1 MVTMQKLDNSA
12 GFNWRSLIY
21 VILFFCYFSCSL
33 QLYIVFSGH
42 ANFIGLRD
50 SIIYSMIWLVPV
62 LFFPRYTKKIATV
75 YGIIIGG
82 LSLISIGYFTIYRQE
97 FSQSVFFVMA
107 ESNYNES
114 HEFISQYL
122 SIKLVIV
129 LLIYILLGFFLWL
142 KVKPIY
148 VKNMTKWLVSIFIV
162 VYALMPLCIGVVI
175 KKMSFAQA
183 TQHLQERMETTV
195 PWQLINSYL
204 AYRSQLSNMEN
215 ILNHLQTLPKF
226 ENLTDANGDT
236 PRTLVLVIGES
247 TTRNRM
253 GIYGYERNTTPLIEQ
268 FKQDNPD
275 FVVFNDVV
283 SSRPYTIEILQQ
295 ALTLADEQNPDLY
308 LSKPSL
314 IHLMKQAGYKTFW
327 ITNQQTMTK
336 RNTMLTM
343 FSKQADEQF
352 YMNND
357 RNQSSRQYD
366 SSVFE
371 PFKKVLHDP
380 AEKKFIVIHL
390 LGTHMKYE
398 LRYPQS
404 TDYQRFNNRS
414 DLAFKLDDDKLKV
427 YNSYDNAITYNDFV
441 TTKLFNL
448 FKDSQENGFMLYF
461 SDHGEDVYQT
471 PPHDIL
477 GRNEKAPTKV
487 MYTVPFML
495 WQSPKWLASHP
506 NNYQSYVNRKF
517 STQDLIHTWSDLAG
531 LSYKSYAPE
540 KSIVNPKFEQPIRWI
555 GDPHDKKGLTDF
567 DKLTK

>member
-1 MVTMQKLDNSA
+1 MEQNLDRNFS
-12 GFNWRSLIY
+12 WRSLVY
-21 VILFFCYFSCSL
+21 AILYFCYFSCAL
-33 QLYIVFSGH
+33 QLYIALSGH

-50 SIIYSMIWLVPV
+50 SIIYSMIWLVPI
-62 LFFPRYTKKIATV
+62 LFFPNITKKFATI
-75 YGIIIGG
+75 YGIIVGG

-122 SIKLVIV
+122 SIKLVAV
-129 LLIYILLGFFLWL
+129 LLIYILVGVFLWF
-142 KVKPIY
+142 KVKPVY
-148 VKNMTKWLVSIFIV
+148 VKNMTKWLVSIIIV
-162 VYALMPLCIGVVI
+162 VYALMPLFISVAI
-175 KKMSFAQA
+175 KKTSFERA
-183 TQHLQERMETTV
+183 TQHLLSRMETTV
-195 PWQLINSYL
+195 PWQLLSSYI
-204 AYRSQLSNMEN
+204 AYRSQLSNMEK
-215 ILNHLQTLPKF
+215 ILNHLETLPKF
-226 ENLTDANGDT
+226 ENLTDANGNT

-247 TTRNRM
+247 TTRSRM
-253 GIYGYERNTTPLIEQ
+253 GIYGYDRDTTPLIEQ
-268 FKQDNPD
+268 FKKDNPD
-275 FVVFNDVV
+275 FLAFNDVV

-295 ALTLADEQNPDLY
+295 ALTLADEQHPDLY

-371 PFKKVLHDP
+371 PFKNVLNDP

-398 LRYPQS
+398 LRYPEGEE
-404 TDYQRFNNRS
+404 YQRFKDKTGVNF
-414 DLAFKLDDDKLKV
+414 DLDNDKLKV
-427 YNSYDNAITYNDFV
+427 YNSYDNAVAFNDFV
-441 TTKLFNL
+441 TTELFKLFKNS
-448 FKDSQENGFMLYF
+448 DPNGFILYF
-461 SDHGEDVYQT
+461 SDHGEEVYQT
-471 PPHDIL
+471 APHDVL
-477 GRNEKAPTKV
+477 GRNEKAPTRA

-495 WQSPKWLASHP
+495 WQSPKWLMSHP
-506 NNYQSYVNRKF
+506 NHFESYVNRKF

-531 LSYKSYAPE
+531 LSFDDYQPE
-540 KSIVNPKFEQPIRWI
+540 KSIVNEKFAQPTRWI
-555 GDPHDKKGLTDF
+555 GDPHGKEGLTDF
-567 DKLTK
+567 DQLAK

>member
-1 MVTMQKLDNSA
+1 MRKLDKNFS
-12 GFNWRSLIY
+12 WRSLIY
-21 VILFFCYFSCSL
+21 AILYFCYFSCTL
-33 QLYIVFSGH
+33 QLYIALTGH

-50 SIIYSMIWLVPV
+50 SLIYSMIWLVPI
-62 LFFPRYTKKIATV
+62 LFFPNFTKKYATI
-75 YGIIIGG
+75 YGIVVGG
-82 LSLISIGYFTIYRQE
+82 LSLISIGYFTIFRQE

-122 SIKLVIV
+122 SIKLVAV
-129 LLIYILLGFFLWL
+129 LLIYSFVGGVLWF
-142 KVKPIY
+142 KVKPVY
-148 VKNMTKWLVSIFIV
+148 VKNMTKWLVSIVIM
-162 VYALMPLCIGVVI
+162 VYALTPLFISIAI
-175 KKMSFAQA
+175 KRTSFERA
-183 TQHLQERMETTV
+183 TKHLLSRMETTV
-195 PWQLINSYL
+195 PWQLLSSYA

-215 ILNHLQTLPKF
+215 ILNHLQSLPKF
-226 ENLTDANGDT
+226 ENLKDVNTNT

-247 TTRNRM
+247 TTRSRM
-253 GIYGYERNTTPLIEQ
+253 GIYGYERDTTPLIEQ
-268 FKQDNPD
+268 FEKDNPD

-295 ALTLADEQNPDLY
+295 ALTLADEQHPDLY

-314 IHLMKQAGYKTFW
+314 IDLMKQAGYKTFW

-371 PFKKVLHDP
+371 PFKNVLNDP
-380 AEKKFIVIHL
+380 TEKKFIVIHL

-398 LRYPQS
+398 LRYPES
-404 TDYQRFNNRS
+404 DEYQRFNDKS
-414 DLAFKLDDDKLKV
+414 GLAFDLDDDKLDV
-427 YNSYDNAITYNDFV
+427 YNSYDNAIMFNDFV
-441 TTKLFNL
+441 ITKLFNL
-448 FKDSQENGFMLYF
+448 FKASDANGFILYF

-471 PPHDIL
+471 APHDVL
-477 GRNEKAPTKV
+477 GRNEKAPTRA
-487 MYTVPFML
+487 MYTIPFML
-495 WQSPKWLASHP
+495 WQSPKWLTNHP
-506 NNYQSYVNRKF
+506 NNFQSYVNRKF

-531 LSYKSYAPE
+531 LSFDDYQPE
-540 KSIVNPKFEQPIRWI
+540 RSIVNKDFAQPIRWI
-555 GDPHDKKGLTDF
+555 GDPHNKKRLMDF
-567 DKLTK
+567 DKLPK

>member
-1 MVTMQKLDNSA
+1 MDRNFS
-12 GFNWRSLIY
+12 WRSLVY
-21 VILFFCYFSCSL
+21 AILYFCYFSCAL
-33 QLYIVFSGH
+33 QLYIALSGH

-50 SIIYSMIWLVPV
+50 SIIYSMIWLVPI
-62 LFFPRYTKKIATV
+62 LFFPNITKKFATV
-75 YGIIIGG
+75 YGIIVGG

-122 SIKLVIV
+122 SIKLVAV
-129 LLIYILLGFFLWL
+129 LLIYILVGVFLWF
-142 KVKPIY
+142 KVKPVY
-148 VKNMTKWLVSIFIV
+148 VKNMTKWLVSIIIV
-162 VYALMPLCIGVVI
+162 VYALMPLFISVAI
-175 KKMSFAQA
+175 KKTSFERA
-183 TQHLQERMETTV
+183 TQHLLSRMETTV
-195 PWQLINSYL
+195 PWQLLSSYI
-204 AYRSQLSNMEN
+204 AYRSQLSNMDK
-215 ILNHLQTLPKF
+215 ILNHLETLPKF
-226 ENLTDANGDT
+226 ENLTDANGNT

-247 TTRNRM
+247 TTRSRM
-253 GIYGYERNTTPLIEQ
+253 GIYGYDRDTTPLIEQ
-268 FKQDNPD
+268 FKKDNPD
-275 FVVFNDVV
+275 FLAFNDVV

-295 ALTLADEQNPDLY
+295 ALTLADEQHPDLY

-371 PFKKVLHDP
+371 PFKNVLNDP

-398 LRYPQS
+398 LRYPEGEE
-404 TDYQRFNNRS
+404 YQRFKDKTGVNFN
-414 DLAFKLDDDKLKV
+414 LDNDKLKV
-427 YNSYDNAITYNDFV
+427 YNSYDNAVAFNDFV
-441 TTKLFNL
+441 TTELFKLFKNS
-448 FKDSQENGFMLYF
+448 DPNGFILYF
-461 SDHGEDVYQT
+461 SDHGEEVYQT
-471 PPHDIL
+471 APHDVL
-477 GRNEKAPTKV
+477 GRNEKAPTKA

-495 WQSPKWLASHP
+495 WQSPKWLVSHP
-506 NNYQSYVNRKF
+506 NNHFESYVSRKF

-531 LSYKSYAPE
+531 LSFDDYQPE
-540 KSIVNPKFEQPIRWI
+540 KSIVNEKFAQPTRWI
-555 GDPHDKKGLTDF
+555 GDPHGKEGLTDF
-567 DKLTK
+567 DQLAK

>member
-1 MVTMQKLDNSA
+1 MRKLDKNFS
-12 GFNWRSLIY
+12 WRSLIY
-21 VILFFCYFSCSL
+21 AILYFCYFSCTL
-33 QLYIVFSGH
+33 QLYIALTGH

-50 SIIYSMIWLVPV
+50 SLIYSMIWLVPM
-62 LFFPRYTKKIATV
+62 LFFPNFTKKYATI
-75 YGIIIGG
+75 YGIVVGG
-82 LSLISIGYFTIYRQE
+82 LSLISIGYFTIFRQE

-122 SIKLVIV
+122 SIKLVAV
-129 LLIYILLGFFLWL
+129 LLIYSFVGGVLWF
-142 KVKPIY
+142 KVKPVY
-148 VKNMTKWLVSIFIV
+148 VKNMTKWLVSIVIM
-162 VYALMPLCIGVVI
+162 VYALTPLFISIAI
-175 KKMSFAQA
+175 KRTSFERA
-183 TQHLQERMETTV
+183 TKHLLSRMETTV
-195 PWQLINSYL
+195 PWQLLSSYA

-215 ILNHLQTLPKF
+215 ILNHLQSLPKF
-226 ENLTDANGDT
+226 ENLKDVNTNT

-247 TTRNRM
+247 TTRSRM
-253 GIYGYERNTTPLIEQ
+253 GVYGYERDTTPLIEQ
-268 FKQDNPD
+268 FEKDNPD

-295 ALTLADEQNPDLY
+295 ALTLADEQHPDLY

-314 IHLMKQAGYKTFW
+314 IDLMKQAGYKTFW

-371 PFKKVLHDP
+371 PFKSVLNDP
-380 AEKKFIVIHL
+380 TEKKFIVIHL

-398 LRYPQS
+398 LRYPEGHE
-404 TDYQRFNNRS
+404 YQRFNDKS
-414 DLAFKLDDDKLKV
+414 GLAFDLDDDKLDV
-427 YNSYDNAITYNDFV
+427 YNSYDNAIMFNDFV
-441 TTKLFNL
+441 ITKLFNL
-448 FKDSQENGFMLYF
+448 FKASDANGFILYF

-471 PPHDIL
+471 APHDVL
-477 GRNEKAPTKV
+477 GRNEKAPTRA
-487 MYTVPFML
+487 MYTIPFML
-495 WQSPKWLASHP
+495 WQSPKWLTNHP
-506 NNYQSYVNRKF
+506 NNFQSYVNRKF

-531 LSYKSYAPE
+531 LSFDDYQPE
-540 KSIVNPKFEQPIRWI
+540 RSIVNKDFAQPIRWI
-555 GDPHDKKGLTDF
+555 GDPHNKKRLTDF
-567 DKLTK
+567 DKLPK

>member
-1 MVTMQKLDNSA
+1 MRQKLDRNFS
-12 GFNWRSLIY
+12 WRSLVY
-21 VILFFCYFSCSL
+21 AILYFCYFSCAL
-33 QLYIVFSGH
+33 QLYIALSGH

-50 SIIYSMIWLVPV
+50 SIIYSMIWLIPV
-62 LFFPRYTKKIATV
+62 LFFPHFTKKYATI
-75 YGIIIGG
+75 YGIIVGG

-122 SIKLVIV
+122 SIKLVAV
-129 LLIYILLGFFLWL
+129 LLIYILVGVFLWF
-142 KVKPIY
+142 KVKPFY
-148 VKNMTKWLVSIFIV
+148 VKNMTKWVVSIIIV
-162 VYALMPLCIGVVI
+162 VYALMPLFISVAI
-175 KKMSFAQA
+175 KKTSFERA
-183 TQHLQERMETTV
+183 TQHLLSRMETTV
-195 PWQLINSYL
+195 PWQLLSSYI
-204 AYRSQLSNMEN
+204 AYRSQLSNMEK
-215 ILNHLQTLPKF
+215 ILNHLETLPEFK
-226 ENLTDANGDT
+226 NLTDANGNT

-247 TTRNRM
+247 TTRSRM
-253 GIYGYERNTTPLIEQ
+253 GIYGYDRDTTPLIEQ
-268 FKQDNPD
+268 FKKDNPD
-275 FVVFNDVV
+275 FLAFNDVV

-295 ALTLADEQNPDLY
+295 ALTLADEQHPDLY

-371 PFKKVLHDP
+371 PFKNVLNDP
-380 AEKKFIVIHL
+380 TEKKFIVIHL

-398 LRYPQS
+398 LRYPEGEE
-404 TDYQRFNNRS
+404 YQRFKDKTGVNFN
-414 DLAFKLDDDKLKV
+414 LDNDKLKV
-427 YNSYDNAITYNDFV
+427 YNSYDNAVAFNDFV
-441 TTKLFNL
+441 TTELFKLFKNS
-448 FKDSQENGFMLYF
+448 DPNGFILYF
-461 SDHGEDVYQT
+461 SDHGEEVYQT
-471 PPHDIL
+471 APHDVL
-477 GRNEKAPTKV
+477 GRNEKAPTRA

-495 WQSPKWLASHP
+495 WQSPKWLVSHP
-506 NNYQSYVNRKF
+506 NNHFESYVNRKF

-531 LSYKSYAPE
+531 LSFDDYQPE
-540 KSIVNPKFEQPIRWI
+540 KSIVNEKFAQPTRWI
-555 GDPHDKKGLTDF
+555 GDPHGKEGLTDF
-567 DKLTK
+567 DQLAK

>member
-1 MVTMQKLDNSA
+1 MRKLDKNFS
-12 GFNWRSLIY
+12 WRSLIY
-21 VILFFCYFSCSL
+21 AILYFCYFSCTL
-33 QLYIVFSGH
+33 QLYIALTGH

-50 SIIYSMIWLVPV
+50 SLIYSMIWLVPM
-62 LFFPRYTKKIATV
+62 LFFPNFTKKYATI
-75 YGIIIGG
+75 YGIVVGG
-82 LSLISIGYFTIYRQE
+82 LSLISIGYFTIFRQE

-122 SIKLVIV
+122 SIKLVAV
-129 LLIYILLGFFLWL
+129 LLIYSFVGGVLWF
-142 KVKPIY
+142 KVKPVY
-148 VKNMTKWLVSIFIV
+148 VKNMTKWLVSIVIM
-162 VYALMPLCIGVVI
+162 VYALTPLFISIAI
-175 KKMSFAQA
+175 KRTSLERA
-183 TQHLQERMETTV
+183 TKHLLSRMETTV
-195 PWQLINSYL
+195 PWQLLSSYA

-215 ILNHLQTLPKF
+215 ILNHLQSLPKF
-226 ENLTDANGDT
+226 ENLKDVNTNT

-247 TTRNRM
+247 TTRSRM
-253 GIYGYERNTTPLIEQ
+253 GIYGYERDTTPLIEQ
-268 FKQDNPD
+268 FEKDNPD

-295 ALTLADEQNPDLY
+295 ALTLADEQHPDLY

-314 IHLMKQAGYKTFW
+314 IDLMKQAGYKTFW

-371 PFKKVLHDP
+371 PFKSVLNDP
-380 AEKKFIVIHL
+380 TEKKFIVIHL

-398 LRYPQS
+398 LRYPEGHE
-404 TDYQRFNNRS
+404 YQRFNDKS
-414 DLAFKLDDDKLKV
+414 GLAFDLDDDKLDV
-427 YNSYDNAITYNDFV
+427 YNSYDNAIMFNDFV
-441 TTKLFNL
+441 ITKLFNL
-448 FKDSQENGFMLYF
+448 FKASDANGFILYF

-471 PPHDIL
+471 APHDVL
-477 GRNEKAPTKV
+477 GRNEKAPTRA
-487 MYTVPFML
+487 MYTIPFML
-495 WQSPKWLASHP
+495 WQSPKWLTNHP
-506 NNYQSYVNRKF
+506 NNFQSYVNRKF

-531 LSYKSYAPE
+531 LSFDDYQPE
-540 KSIVNPKFEQPIRWI
+540 RSIVNKDFAQPIRWI
-555 GDPHDKKGLTDF
+555 GDPHNKKRLTDF
-567 DKLTK
+567 DKLPK

>member
-1 MVTMQKLDNSA
+1 MLNIKATNKFSWSA
-12 GFNWRSLIY
+12 LIFN
-21 VILFFCYFSCSL
+21 ILFFTYFSSAL
-33 QLYIVFSGH
+33 QLYIFLSGH
-42 ANFIGLRD
+42 SNAIGLRD
-50 SIIYSMIWLVPV
+50 SIIYSLIWLIPV
-62 LFFPRYTKKIATV
+62 LIFPNYTRKIATIF
-75 YGIIIGG
+75 GLIIGC
-82 LSLISIGYFTIYRQE
+82 LSLVSVGYFVIYRQE

-107 ESNYNES
+107 ESNYSES
-114 HEFISQYL
+114 SEFVQQYF

-129 LLIYILLGFFLWL
+129 LIIYSLVGVYLWS
-142 KVKPIY
+142 KVRPVYIKTS
-148 VKNMTKWLVSIFIV
+148 TKWIVSLLIAIYAIMPVFISV
-162 VYALMPLCIGVVI
+162 II
-175 KKMSFAQA
+175 KKSSIEKAG
-183 TQHLQERMETTV
+183 THLLTRMETTV

-204 AYRSQLSNMEN
+204 AYRSQLKNMED
-215 ILNHLQTLPKF
+215 ILNHLDTLPPV
-226 ENLTDANGDT
+226 ENLKDANGNT

-253 GIYGYERNTTPLIEQ
+253 SIYGYGRNTTPQIEQ
-268 FKQDNPD
+268 FKKDNAD

-295 ALTLADEQNPDLY
+295 ALTFADEKHPDLY
-308 LSKPSL
+308 LKTPSL
-314 IHLMKQAGYKTFW
+314 INLMKQAGYKTFW

-366 SSVFE
+366 ESVFE
-371 PFKKVLHDP
+371 PFKKVLADN

-398 LRYPQS
+398 FRYPK
-404 TDYQRFNNRS
+404 DGKY
-414 DLAFKLDDDKLKV
+414 DLFKDKESIPYLLDDDKVNV
-427 YNSYDNAITYNDFV
+427 YNSYDNAISYNDYV
-441 TTKLFNL
+441 TTTLFNI
-448 FKDSQENGFMLYF
+448 FKNSKENGFMLYF

-471 PPHDIL
+471 PPHNVL
-477 GRNEKAPTKV
+477 GRNEKAPTKT

-495 WQSPKWLASHP
+495 WQSPTWVATHP
-506 NNYQSYVNRKF
+506 NNYQAYVDRKF

-531 LSYKSYAPE
+531 LSYNLYVPE
-540 KSIVNPKFEQPIRWI
+540 KSIVNPNFHESIRWI
-555 GDPHDKKGLTDF
+555 GDPYDKNGLIDF

>member
-1 MVTMQKLDNSA
+1 MRQKLDRNFS
-12 GFNWRSLIY
+12 WRSLVY
-21 VILFFCYFSCSL
+21 AILYFCYFSCAL
-33 QLYIVFSGH
+33 QLYIALSGH

-50 SIIYSMIWLVPV
+50 SIIYSMIWLVPI
-62 LFFPRYTKKIATV
+62 LFFPNITKKFATV
-75 YGIIIGG
+75 YGIIVGG

-122 SIKLVIV
+122 SIKLIAV
-129 LLIYILLGFFLWL
+129 LLIYILVGVFLWF
-142 KVKPIY
+142 KVKPVY
-148 VKNMTKWLVSIFIV
+148 VKNMTKWLVSIIIV
-162 VYALMPLCIGVVI
+162 VYALMPLFISVAI
-175 KKMSFAQA
+175 KKTSFERA
-183 TQHLQERMETTV
+183 TQHLLSRMETTV
-195 PWQLINSYL
+195 PWQLLSSYI
-204 AYRSQLSNMEN
+204 AYRSQLSNMEK
-215 ILNHLQTLPKF
+215 ILNHLETLPKF
-226 ENLTDANGDT
+226 ENLTDANGNT

-247 TTRNRM
+247 TTRSRM
-253 GIYGYERNTTPLIEQ
+253 GIYGYDRDTTPLIEQ
-268 FKQDNPD
+268 FKKDNPN
-275 FVVFNDVV
+275 FLAFNDVV

-295 ALTLADEQNPDLY
+295 ALTLADEQHPDLY

-371 PFKKVLHDP
+371 PFKNVLNDP

-398 LRYPQS
+398 LRYPEGEE
-404 TDYQRFNNRS
+404 YQRFKDKTGVNF
-414 DLAFKLDDDKLKV
+414 DLDNDKLKV
-427 YNSYDNAITYNDFV
+427 YNSYDNAVAFNDFV
-441 TTKLFNL
+441 TTELFKLFKNS
-448 FKDSQENGFMLYF
+448 DPNGFILYF
-461 SDHGEDVYQT
+461 SDHGEEVYQT
-471 PPHDIL
+471 APHDVL
-477 GRNEKAPTKV
+477 GRNEKAPTRA

-495 WQSPKWLASHP
+495 WQSPKWLVSHP
-506 NNYQSYVNRKF
+506 NNHFESYVSRKF

-531 LSYKSYAPE
+531 LSFDDYQPE
-540 KSIVNPKFEQPIRWI
+540 KSIVNEKFAQPTRWI
-555 GDPHDKKGLTDF
+555 GDPHGKEGLTDF
-567 DKLTK
+567 DQLAK

>member
-1 MVTMQKLDNSA
+1 MRKLDKNFS
-12 GFNWRSLIY
+12 WRSLIY
-21 VILFFCYFSCSL
+21 AILYFCYFSCTL
-33 QLYIVFSGH
+33 QLYIALTGH

-50 SIIYSMIWLVPV
+50 SLIYSMIWLVPI
-62 LFFPRYTKKIATV
+62 LFFPNFTKKYATI
-75 YGIIIGG
+75 YGIVVGG
-82 LSLISIGYFTIYRQE
+82 LSLISIGYFTIFRQE

-122 SIKLVIV
+122 SIKLVAV
-129 LLIYILLGFFLWL
+129 LLIYSLVGGVLWF
-142 KVKPIY
+142 KVKPVY
-148 VKNMTKWLVSIFIV
+148 VKNMTKWLVSIVIM
-162 VYALMPLCIGVVI
+162 VYALTPLFISIAI
-175 KKMSFAQA
+175 KRTSFERA
-183 TQHLQERMETTV
+183 TKHLLSRMETTV
-195 PWQLINSYL
+195 PWQLLSSYA

-215 ILNHLQTLPKF
+215 ILNHLQSLPKF
-226 ENLTDANGDT
+226 ENLKDVNTNT

-247 TTRNRM
+247 TTRSRM
-253 GIYGYERNTTPLIEQ
+253 GVYGYERDTTPLIEQ
-268 FKQDNPD
+268 FEKDNPD

-295 ALTLADEQNPDLY
+295 ALTLADEQHPDLY

-314 IHLMKQAGYKTFW
+314 IDLMKQAGYKTFW

-371 PFKKVLHDP
+371 PFKNVLNDP
-380 AEKKFIVIHL
+380 TEKKFIVIHL

-398 LRYPQS
+398 LRYPES
-404 TDYQRFNNRS
+404 DEYQRFNDKS
-414 DLAFKLDDDKLKV
+414 GLAFDLDDDKLDV
-427 YNSYDNAITYNDFV
+427 YNSYDNAIMFNDFV
-441 TTKLFNL
+441 ITKLFNL
-448 FKDSQENGFMLYF
+448 FKASDANGFILYF

-471 PPHDIL
+471 APHDVL
-477 GRNEKAPTKV
+477 GRNEKAPTRA
-487 MYTVPFML
+487 MYTIPFML
-495 WQSPKWLASHP
+495 WQSPKWLTNHP
-506 NNYQSYVNRKF
+506 NNFQSYVNRKF

-531 LSYKSYAPE
+531 LSFDDYQPE
-540 KSIVNPKFEQPIRWI
+540 RSIVNKDFAQPIRWI
-555 GDPHDKKGLTDF
+555 GDPHNKKGLTDF
-567 DKLTK
+567 DKLPK

>member
-1 MVTMQKLDNSA
+1 MRKLDKNFS
-12 GFNWRSLIY
+12 WRSLIY
-21 VILFFCYFSCSL
+21 AILYFCYFSCTL
-33 QLYIVFSGH
+33 QLYIALTGH

-50 SIIYSMIWLVPV
+50 SLIYSMIWLVPM
-62 LFFPRYTKKIATV
+62 LFFPNFTKKYATI
-75 YGIIIGG
+75 YGVIVGG
-82 LSLISIGYFTIYRQE
+82 LSLISIGYFTIFRQE

-122 SIKLVIV
+122 SIKLVAV
-129 LLIYILLGFFLWL
+129 LLIYSFVGGVLWF
-142 KVKPIY
+142 KVKPVY
-148 VKNMTKWLVSIFIV
+148 VKNMTKWLVSIVIM
-162 VYALMPLCIGVVI
+162 VYALTPLFISIAI
-175 KKMSFAQA
+175 KRTSFECA
-183 TQHLQERMETTV
+183 TKHLLSRMETTV
-195 PWQLINSYL
+195 PWQLLSSYA

-215 ILNHLQTLPKF
+215 ILNHLQSLPKF
-226 ENLTDANGDT
+226 ENLKDVNTNT

-247 TTRNRM
+247 TTRSRM
-253 GIYGYERNTTPLIEQ
+253 GIYGYERDTTPLIEQ
-268 FKQDNPD
+268 FEKDNPD

-295 ALTLADEQNPDLY
+295 ALTLADEQHPDLY

-314 IHLMKQAGYKTFW
+314 IDLMKQAGYKTFW

-371 PFKKVLHDP
+371 PFKNVLNDP
-380 AEKKFIVIHL
+380 TEKKFIVIHL

-398 LRYPQS
+398 LRYPES
-404 TDYQRFNNRS
+404 DEYQRFNDKS
-414 DLAFKLDDDKLKV
+414 GLAFDLDDDKLDV
-427 YNSYDNAITYNDFV
+427 YNSYDNAIMFNDFV
-441 TTKLFNL
+441 ITKLFNL
-448 FKDSQENGFMLYF
+448 FKASDANGFILYF

-471 PPHDIL
+471 APHDVL
-477 GRNEKAPTKV
+477 GRNEKAPTRA
-487 MYTVPFML
+487 MYTIPFML
-495 WQSPKWLASHP
+495 WQSPKWLTNHP
-506 NNYQSYVNRKF
+506 NNFQSYVNRKF

-531 LSYKSYAPE
+531 LSFDDYQPE
-540 KSIVNPKFEQPIRWI
+540 RSIVNKDFAQPIRWI
-555 GDPHDKKGLTDF
+555 GDPHNKKRLTDF
-567 DKLTK
+567 DKLPK

>member
-1 MVTMQKLDNSA
+1 MEQNLDRNFS
-12 GFNWRSLIY
+12 WRSLVY
-21 VILFFCYFSCSL
+21 AILYFCYFSCAL
-33 QLYIVFSGH
+33 QLYIALSGH

-50 SIIYSMIWLVPV
+50 SIIYSMIWLVPI
-62 LFFPRYTKKIATV
+62 LFFPNITKKFATV
-75 YGIIIGG
+75 YGIIVGG

-122 SIKLVIV
+122 SIKLVAV
-129 LLIYILLGFFLWL
+129 LLIYILVGVFLWF
-142 KVKPIY
+142 KVKPVY
-148 VKNMTKWLVSIFIV
+148 VKNMTKWLVSIIIV
-162 VYALMPLCIGVVI
+162 VYALMPLFISVAI
-175 KKMSFAQA
+175 KKTSFERA
-183 TQHLQERMETTV
+183 TQHLLSRMETTV
-195 PWQLINSYL
+195 PWQLLSSYI
-204 AYRSQLSNMEN
+204 AYRSQLSNMDK
-215 ILNHLQTLPKF
+215 ILNHLETLPKF
-226 ENLTDANGDT
+226 ENLTDANGNT

-247 TTRNRM
+247 TTRSRM
-253 GIYGYERNTTPLIEQ
+253 GIYGYDRDTTPLIEQ
-268 FKQDNPD
+268 FKKDNPD
-275 FVVFNDVV
+275 FLAFNDVV

-295 ALTLADEQNPDLY
+295 ALTLADEQHPDLY

-371 PFKKVLHDP
+371 PFKNVLNDP

-398 LRYPQS
+398 LRYPEGEE
-404 TDYQRFNNRS
+404 YQRFKDKTGVNF
-414 DLAFKLDDDKLKV
+414 DLDNDKLKV
-427 YNSYDNAITYNDFV
+427 YNSYDNAVAFNDFV
-441 TTKLFNL
+441 TTELFKLFKNS
-448 FKDSQENGFMLYF
+448 DPNGFILYF
-461 SDHGEDVYQT
+461 SDHGEEVYQT
-471 PPHDIL
+471 APHDVL
-477 GRNEKAPTKV
+477 GRNEKAPTRA

-495 WQSPKWLASHP
+495 WQSPKWFVSHP
-506 NNYQSYVNRKF
+506 NNHFESYVNRKF

-531 LSYKSYAPE
+531 LSFDDYQPE
-540 KSIVNPKFEQPIRWI
+540 KSIVNEKFAQPTRWI
-555 GDPHDKKGLTDF
+555 GDPHGKEGLTDF
-567 DKLTK
+567 DQLAK

>member
-1 MVTMQKLDNSA
+1 MEQNLDRNFS
-12 GFNWRSLIY
+12 WRSLVY
-21 VILFFCYFSCSL
+21 AILYFCYFSCAL
-33 QLYIVFSGH
+33 QLYIALSGH

-50 SIIYSMIWLVPV
+50 SIIYSMIWLVPI
-62 LFFPRYTKKIATV
+62 LFFPNITKKFATV
-75 YGIIIGG
+75 YGIIVGG

-122 SIKLVIV
+122 SIKLVAV
-129 LLIYILLGFFLWL
+129 LLIYILVGVFLWF
-142 KVKPIY
+142 KVKPVY
-148 VKNMTKWLVSIFIV
+148 VKNMTKWLVSIIIV
-162 VYALMPLCIGVVI
+162 VYALMPLFISVAI
-175 KKMSFAQA
+175 KKTSFERA
-183 TQHLQERMETTV
+183 TQHLLSRMETTV
-195 PWQLINSYL
+195 PWQLLSSYI
-204 AYRSQLSNMEN
+204 AYRSQLSNMEK
-215 ILNHLQTLPKF
+215 ILNHLETLPKF
-226 ENLTDANGDT
+226 ENLTDANGNA

-247 TTRNRM
+247 TTRSRM
-253 GIYGYERNTTPLIEQ
+253 GIYGYERDTTPLIEQ
-268 FKQDNPD
+268 FRKDNPD
-275 FVVFNDVV
+275 FLAFNDVV

-295 ALTLADEQNPDLY
+295 ALTLADEKHPDLY

-371 PFKKVLHDP
+371 PFKNVLNDP

-398 LRYPQS
+398 LRYPEGEE
-404 TDYQRFNNRS
+404 YQRFKDKTGVNFN
-414 DLAFKLDDDKLKV
+414 LDNDKLKV
-427 YNSYDNAITYNDFV
+427 YNSYDNAVAFNDFV
-441 TTKLFNL
+441 TTELFKLFKNS
-448 FKDSQENGFMLYF
+448 DPNGFILYF
-461 SDHGEDVYQT
+461 SDHGEEVYQT
-471 PPHDIL
+471 APHDVL
-477 GRNEKAPTKV
+477 GRNEKAPTRA

-495 WQSPKWLASHP
+495 WQSPKWFVSHP
-506 NNYQSYVNRKF
+506 NNHFESYVNRKF

-531 LSYKSYAPE
+531 LSFDDYQPE
-540 KSIVNPKFEQPIRWI
+540 KSIVNEKFAQPTRWI
-555 GDPHDKKGLTDF
+555 GDPHGKEGLTDF
-567 DKLTK
+567 DQLAK